1 MDHQTRLGGL
11 PRLHAAFDSL
21 IAHPRILPFLRAFM
35 DGPQLINTWSIS
47 KRQGHAQGNFHAGA
61 QPHEF
66 SVDRSGKIHS
76 KMLNIIWMLTD
87 NGINDGCVTLLPG
100 SHKSALPVRDHLFDP
115 DGKLVPAKD
124 LPGAVPM
131 LASAGSVLVMS
142 ECTLHTGL
150 PKTTVPVRSNLY
162 YNYMETDSM
171 NPMSRAPYFGYSEC
185 GKLCAFSGVS
195 MAQSWFDFPRRLC
208 IACTRSSTI
217 V

>member
-1 MDHQTRLGGL
+1 M
-11 PRLHAAFDSL
+11 
-21 IAHPRILPFLRAFM
+21 
-35 DGPQLINTWSIS
+35 
-47 KRQGHAQGNFHAGA
+47 
-61 QPHEF
+61 
-66 SVDRSGKIHS
+66 
-76 KMLNIIWMLTD
+76 
-87 NGINDGCVTLLPG
+87 
-100 SHKSALPVRDHLFDP
+100 FDP
-115 DGKLVPAKD
+115 DGKLIPAKD

-162 YNYMETDSM
+162 YNYMETNSM

-217 V
+217 VSRGAGTDTLDGVGTLGPLKEQRCLCRGMVGAKNVTKEWFIYAIMHLHTTLDAA